1 MSSSLDPKIIK
12 KVSDRVYKQFPEVV
26 GVKPNIRKQTS
37 GQRSK
42 QNGKSAKDI
51 YNFLLTFRRKV
62 DLGNGKKMDRRVRV
76 VVDTRGKILKM
87 TTSR

>member
-12 KVSDRVYKQFPEVV
+12 KVSDHVYKRFPEVS
-26 GVKPNIRKQTS
+26 GVKPKIRKQTS
-37 GQRSK
+37 SQRSNK
-42 QNGKSAKDI
+42 NGKSAKNI
-51 YNFLLTFRRKV
+51 YNFLLIFRGRV

-76 VVDTRGKILKM
+76 VVDDRGKILKM